1 MKTIEEIEKRL
12 AEIKAELDKPEADL
26 DALQEEVRS
35 LTAEKAQIKA
45 NAQKAEELRRAVADG
60 MGTTVETRKE
70 TGNQT
75 VDEIRNSK
83 RYIDAYAEFI
93 KTGNAEECRSLLTVN
108 APASGTL
115 PVPVFLEEMIQT
127 AWEKNDILSRVTRS
141 YIKGNLKIPF
151 ELSADGAY
159 THPEGSSAPTEEAL
173 TFGLVT
179 LTPMTIKKW
188 VSFSDE
194 VVDMKGE
201 EFLRYIYDELTYRVA
216 KKLSDLILDDITTA
230 SSTNGSTAIGV
241 PVVTME
247 PGVVTIPTATA
258 NLNEDARDLVVI
270 MNRLTEVEFLSA
282 YAAGNFA
289 VDPFAGLTKIYD
301 SHLPAYSTATGGT
314 DIYAIVGDLSG
325 IRVNYPAG
333 DGMVIKYDDLTRKKE
348 DIVEVLGRQYA
359 AHGITKLGRFVNIKK
374 PAAATT

>member
-1 MKTIEEIEKRL
+1 MKTIEEIEKRM

-35 LTAEKAQIKA
+35 LTAEKAKIKA

-70 TGNQT
+70 TGNKT

-108 APASGTL
+108 APANGTL

-127 AWEKNDILSRVTRS
+127 AWEKNDILARVTRS
-141 YIKGNLKIPF
+141 YIRGNLKIPF

-159 THPEGSSAPTEEAL
+159 EHAEGTTAPTEEAL

-230 SSTNGSTAIGV
+230 SSSNGSTAIGV

-258 NLNEDARDLVVI
+258 NLSEDARDLVVI

>member
-1 MKTIEEIEKRL
+1 
-12 AEIKAELDKPEADL
+12 
-26 DALQEEVRS
+26 
-35 LTAEKAQIKA
+35 
-45 NAQKAEELRRAVADG
+45 
-60 MGTTVETRKE
+60 
-70 TGNQT
+70 
-75 VDEIRNSK
+75 
-83 RYIDAYAEFI
+83 
-93 KTGNAEECRSLLTVN
+93 
-108 APASGTL
+108 
-115 PVPVFLEEMIQT
+115 
-127 AWEKNDILSRVTRS
+127 
-141 YIKGNLKIPF
+141 
-151 ELSADGAY
+151 
-159 THPEGSSAPTEEAL
+159 
-173 TFGLVT
+173 
-179 LTPMTIKKW
+179 
-188 VSFSDE
+188 
-194 VVDMKGE
+194 MKGE

-230 SSTNGSTAIGV
+230 NTSNGSTAIGV

-258 NLNEDARDLVVI
+258 NLSEDARDLVVI

>member
-1 MKTIEEIEKRL
+1 MKSIEAIEARL
-12 AEIKAELDKPEADL
+12 AEIKNELDKPEADL

-45 NAQKAEELRRAVADG
+45 NAQKAEELRKAVANG

-70 TGNQT
+70 TENKT

-108 APASGTL
+108 AAASGTI
-115 PVPVFLEEMIQT
+115 PVPIFLQEMIET
-127 AWEKNDILSRVTRS
+127 AWERDEILSRVSRS

-159 THPEGSSAPTEEAL
+159 VHGEGTTAPTEEAL

-179 LTPMTIKKW
+179 LPPETIKKW

-201 EFLRYIYDELTYRVA
+201 EFLRYIYDELTYRVS
-216 KKLSDLILDDITTA
+216 KKLAEECLDDITTA
-230 SSTNGSTAIGV
+230 NATNGSTAIGV
-241 PVVTME
+241 P
-247 PGVVTIPTATA
+247 
-258 NLNEDARDLVVI
+258 R
-270 MNRLTEVEFLSA
+270 
-282 YAAGNFA
+282 
-289 VDPFAGLTKIYD
+289 VDMAPSVRKPPRTR
-301 SHLPAYSTATGGT
+301 
-314 DIYAIVGDLSG
+314 SG
-325 IRVNYPAG
+325 SQ
-333 DGMVIKYDDLTRKKE
+333 
-348 DIVEVLGRQYA
+348 VLAFSR
-359 AHGITKLGRFVNIKK
+359 
-374 PAAATT
+374 

>member
-1 MKTIEEIEKRL
+1 MKSIEAIEARL
-12 AEIKAELDKPEADL
+12 AEIKNELDKPEADL

-45 NAQKAEELRRAVADG
+45 NAQKAEEVRRAVADG

-70 TGNQT
+70 TENRT

-108 APASGTL
+108 AAANGTI
-115 PVPVFLEEMIQT
+115 PVPIFLQEMIET
-127 AWEKNDILSRVTRS
+127 AWERDEILSRVSRS

-159 THPEGSSAPTEEAL
+159 VHGEGTTAPTEEAL

-179 LTPMTIKKW
+179 LTPETIKKW

-201 EFLRYIYDELTYRVA
+201 EFLRYIYDELTYRVS
-216 KKLSDLILDDITTA
+216 KKLAEECLDDITTA
-230 SSTNGSTAIGV
+230 NATNGSTAIGV
-241 PVVTME
+241 PRVDKA
-247 PGVVTIPTATA
+247 PSVVTIPTAAAYLT
-258 NLNEDARDLVVI
+258 EDARDIVVV
-270 MNRLTEVEFLSA
+270 MNRLTEVAFLEA

-289 VDPFAGLTKIYD
+289 IDPFAGIPRVYS
-301 SHLPAYSTATGGT
+301 SHLPAYSAASTN
-314 DIYAIVGDLSG
+314 DVYAIVGDLSAV
-325 IRVNYPAG
+325 RVNFPAG
-333 DGMVIKYDDLTRKKE
+333 DGMVIKYDELTRKKE

-359 AHGITKLGRFVNIKK
+359 GHGITKLGRLVNIRK

>member
-1 MKTIEEIEKRL
+1 MKSIEAIEARL
-12 AEIKAELDKPEADL
+12 AEIKNELDKPEADL

-45 NAQKAEELRRAVADG
+45 NAQKAEEVRRAVADG

-70 TGNQT
+70 TENKT

-108 APASGTL
+108 AAANGTI
-115 PVPVFLEEMIQT
+115 PVPIFLQEMIET
-127 AWEKNDILSRVTRS
+127 AWERDEILSRVSRS

-159 THPEGSSAPTEEAL
+159 VHGEGTTAPTEEAL

-179 LTPMTIKKW
+179 LTPETIKKW

-201 EFLRYIYDELTYRVA
+201 EFLRYIYDELTYRVS
-216 KKLSDLILDDITTA
+216 KKLAEECLDDITTA
-230 SSTNGSTAIGV
+230 NATNGSTAIGV
-241 PVVTME
+241 PRVDMAPSVVT
-247 PGVVTIPTATA
+247 VPTAAA
-258 NLNEDARDLVVI
+258 NLTEDARDIVVV
-270 MNRLTEVEFLSA
+270 MNRLTEVAFLEA

-289 VDPFAGLTKIYD
+289 IDPFAGIPRVYS
-301 SHLPAYSTATGGT
+301 SHLPAYSAASTN
-314 DIYAIVGDLSG
+314 DVYAIVGDLSAV
-325 IRVNYPAG
+325 RVNFPAG
-333 DGMVIKYDDLTRKKE
+333 DGMVIKYDELTRKKE

-359 AHGITKLGRFVNIKK
+359 GHGITKLGRLVNIRK

>member
-108 APASGTL
+108 ATGGTL
-115 PVPVFLEEMIQT
+115 PVPVFLQEMIET
-127 AWEKNDILSRVTRS
+127 AWERNEILSRVSRS
-141 YIKGNLKIPF
+141 YIKGNLQIPF
-151 ELSADGAY
+151 ELTADGAY
-159 THPEGSSAPTEEAL
+159 IHPEGTTAPTEEAL

-188 VSFSDE
+188 VD
-194 VVDMKGE
+194 
-201 EFLRYIYDELTYRVA
+201 R
-216 KKLSDLILDDITTA
+216 
-230 SSTNGSTAIGV
+230 
-241 PVVTME
+241 
-247 PGVVTIPTATA
+247 
-258 NLNEDARDLVVI
+258 
-270 MNRLTEVEFLSA
+270 
-282 YAAGNFA
+282 
-289 VDPFAGLTKIYD
+289 
-301 SHLPAYSTATGGT
+301 
-314 DIYAIVGDLSG
+314 
-325 IRVNYPAG
+325 
-333 DGMVIKYDDLTRKKE
+333 
-348 DIVEVLGRQYA
+348 
-359 AHGITKLGRFVNIKK
+359 
-374 PAAATT
+374 AAA

>member
-1 MKTIEEIEKRL
+1 MKTMDEIEVRM
-12 AEIKAELDKPEADL
+12 AEIKNELEKPEADL
-26 DALQEEVRS
+26 DALQEEVRT

-45 NAQKAEELRRAVADG
+45 NAQKAEELRKAVADG
-60 MGTTVETRKE
+60 MGTTVESHKE
-70 TGNQT
+70 NESKSA
-75 VDEIRNSK
+75 DEIRNSK

-93 KTGNAEECRSLLTVN
+93 KSGNAEECRSLLTVN
-108 APASGTL
+108 APSSGTL

-127 AWEKNDILSRVTRS
+127 AWEKNDILARVTRS
-141 YIKGNLKIPF
+141 YIRGNLKIPF

-159 THPEGSSAPTEEAL
+159 IHPEGSTAPTEEAL

-230 SSTNGSTAIGV
+230 STSNGSTAIGV

-258 NLNEDARDLVVI
+258 NLSEDARDLVVI